1 MSAKPTGGHQAVKPF
16 WSPVVAG
23 IAMGLVLIITFSLSG
38 HGVGASGAVTHMVA
52 GTGLTIAAEATK
64 ANAYLGPMVSDGNP
78 MGSWI
83 TWEVLGMVIGAMAA
97 AFMAGRFRVQLDGQR
112 SIGTPQRVTKAL
124 IGGFLAGFGA
134 RIAGGCTSGLGL
146 SGAATLGVAA
156 FVFLGLFFATG
167 LIVSRLVKGV

>member
-1 MSAKPTGGHQAVKPF
+1 MSALSVGDPPVVKPF
-16 WSPVVAG
+16 WSPIAAG
-23 IAMGLVLIITFSLSG
+23 IALGLVLILTFVLTG

-52 GTGLTIAAEATK
+52 GTGLMVAPAATH
-64 ANAYLGPMVSDGNP
+64 ANGYLGPMVSDGNP

-83 TWEVLGMVIGAMAA
+83 TWEVLGIAMGAMLA